1 MYSLPPR
8 YLDIIC
14 VLVLCGILTAGLWP
28 FFPPKNKVSWLKNE
42 HGLLFGDYATVFSS
56 GSLTLRGSK
65 PDCTLELWLQPGLTS
80 DSNTILDFYTPEVP
94 FKFRVRQTGDDLVLL
109 RNYRNDSDRSRAGK
123 VYVDHV
129 FRKGDAVLITI
140 SASAQSTSVY
150 VDGNLAKSIPQY
162 GLTRLDL
169 DGQLVLG
176 AAPVVDD
183 RWSGKMRGL
192 AAYSKQL
199 SAQEVLQHY
208 KDWTQIGQPIV
219 DPDNSTEVLYTFS
232 EREGSIVH
240 NEVGPGP
247 NLNIPNRFTVLGQVL
262 LMSPWKEFSPG
273 WSYYKYVITNIAG
286 FIPLGFLFYA
296 YLRGRTSNSRE
307 AAFKTVFLGLLTS
320 LTIEVLQ
327 AYIPTRQSGMTDV
340 ITNTLGTYLGVVL
353 FQCGIVQ
360 HLVAWLVD
368 ALPLTLVHDECT
380 LHADSCCL
388 SEAELSESGSEHC
401 EVSRTGS
408 D

>member
-1 MYSLPPR
+1 
-8 YLDIIC
+8 
-14 VLVLCGILTAGLWP
+14 
-28 FFPPKNKVSWLKNE
+28 
-42 HGLLFGDYATVFSS
+42 
-56 GSLTLRGSK
+56 
-65 PDCTLELWLQPGLTS
+65 
-80 DSNTILDFYTPEVP
+80 
-94 FKFRVRQTGDDLVLL
+94 
-109 RNYRNDSDRSRAGK
+109 
-123 VYVDHV
+123 
-129 FRKGDAVLITI
+129 
-140 SASAQSTSVY
+140 
-150 VDGNLAKSIPQY
+150 
-162 GLTRLDL
+162 
-169 DGQLVLG
+169 
-176 AAPVVDD
+176 
-183 RWSGKMRGL
+183 
-192 AAYSKQL
+192 
-199 SAQEVLQHY
+199 
-208 KDWTQIGQPIV
+208 
-219 DPDNSTEVLYTFS
+219 
-232 EREGSIVH
+232 
-240 NEVGPGP
+240 
-247 NLNIPNRFTVLGQVL
+247 
-262 LMSPWKEFSPG
+262 
-273 WSYYKYVITNIAG
+273 
-286 FIPLGFLFYA
+286 FYA